1 MNGRGFVRFVRSTG
15 TGIETVVGAA
25 PRGDGV
31 RVRVTSAGIC
41 GSDLHAVAAGPSP
54 TVLGHE
60 FGGLLD
66 DGSLVAVQPFAPC
79 AECPACRRG
88 DEQLCPG
95 TRDFLGASRDGGL
108 ADEVLVDPRC
118 LVAVPAGVDP
128 AAVALVEP
136 IAVAVHAVERA
147 RLQAGERVLVIGGG
161 SIGLLCAAVLADRG
175 SAVDL
180 LARHPAQR
188 RAAETLGAGTL
199 RAGTVASRRYPV
211 VVDAAGTASSA
222 EQALRAVERGGR
234 LVLVAVPWEPVAY
247 GLALVLKEV
256 SVVPALYYGR
266 GEFAAAAEVLGR
278 HPELPGL
285 LVTHRF
291 SLADAATAFATAAD
305 RAAGAI
311 KVHLIP

>member
-1 MNGRGFVRFVRSTG
+1 VRSVRNLASGIQTVAGPAPSG
-15 TGIETVVGAA
+15 T
-25 PRGDGV
+25 GV

-41 GSDLHAVAAGPSP
+41 GSDLHAVAGGPSP
-54 TVLGHE
+54 VVPGHE

-79 AECPACRRG
+79 TACPACRRG
-88 DEQLCPG
+88 DEQLCPA
-95 TRDFLGASRDGGL
+95 TRDFLGATRDGGL

-118 LVAVPAGVDP
+118 LVPVPAGVDR

-147 RLQAGERVLVIGGG
+147 RLRPGERVLVIGGG

-175 SAVDL
+175 IEVDL
-180 LARHPAQR
+180 LARHPAQL
-188 RAAETLGAGTL
+188 AVAEALGAGS
-199 RAGTVASRRYPV
+199 AASGRYPV
-211 VVDAAGTASSA
+211 VVDAAGTGSSA
-222 EQALRAVERGGR
+222 EQALRALERGGR
-234 LVLVAVPWEPVAY
+234 LVLVALPWQPVAF

-256 SVVPALYYGR
+256 SIVPAVYYGR

-285 LVTHRF
+285 LVTHRYP
-291 SLADAATAFATAAD
+291 LEDAAAAFEVAAN